1 MKRLT
6 SNHSLLTTTTGIL
19 LACGTLLLSCQN
31 KPKDKRDLTPDSPYV
46 AGYGGGDNARIG
58 AVPIAFDTAKAR
70 LHVIPISLAS
80 TMTANFRT
88 ARKTLVSKLLDTAYL
103 TSSFNLA
110 NAEMFNR
117 DAIALLLN
125 VPNAAGIRIYHG
137 KDNSGLIRFVLVP
150 VDANGNDIITTLLPK
165 TIKTVAMN
173 DADSAG
179 AAARG
184 EIEGEAVES
193 GQRCPSTCSFSGPL

>member
-6 SNHSLLTTTTGIL
+6 SNHSLLNATTGIL

-31 KPKDKRDLTPDSPYV
+31 KPKDNRDIMPDSPYV
-46 AGYGGGDNARIG
+46 AGYDSGNNARVG
-58 AVPIAFDTAKAR
+58 AAPIVFDTARAR
-70 LHVIPISLAS
+70 LHVIPISVAS
-80 TMTANFRT
+80 SMTANFRA
-88 ARKTLVSKLLDTAYL
+88 ARKTLASKLLDTAYL
-103 TSSFNLA
+103 TSNFNLA

-137 KDNSGLIRFVLVP
+137 RDVSGLIRFVLVP

-165 TIKTVAMN
+165 TIKTVAMKN
-173 DADSAG
+173 ADSAD
-179 AAARG
+179 ASARG